1 MILKKLLEK
10 KLQLAAAAMI
20 FFALVFSAIMLSEG
34 FRFAPVEL
42 DFWISAS
49 LELNSYYFSLATALL
64 LVFM

>member
-1 MILKKLLEK
+1 MILS
-10 KLQLAAAAMI
+10 
-20 FFALVFSAIMLSEG
+20 ALVFSARLLSEG
-34 FRFAPVEL
+34 FHFAPVEL

>member
-1 MILKKLLEK
+1 MILKTSRE

-20 FFALVFSAIMLSEG
+20 LSALVFSAIMLSEG